1 MTSGSNFPQEENGE
15 DLGTPHQPPMFN
27 IPAVIMFLSAVL
39 ILMHG
44 VSEWLLSNEQQLDLF
59 LALSF
64 IPERY
69 AGGPIAALWPGAV
82 YWSPVTYAFLHADWG
97 HLIMNLVWML
107 AFGAVVASRIGTIRF
122 LIFFAVGAIGGAAMH
137 YLAYPDAQ
145 VPMIGASGSV
155 SACMGAAA
163 RFAFARGRG
172 FSIKANANRRLNLIE
187 TFSNPQALIFVGIW
201 FGINFLFGSGI
212 IDIAGEGQ
220 AIAWQAHVGGF
231 LAGLLLFGMF
241 DRSGHRV

>member
-1 MTSGSNFPQEENGE
+1 MGAP
-15 DLGTPHQPPMFN
+15 PQPPMFN
-27 IPAVIMFLSAVL
+27 IPAAIVFLSAVL
-39 ILMHG
+39 ILVHG
-44 VSEWLLSNEQQLDLF
+44 VSEWLLSDERQLDLF

-69 AGGPIAALWPGAV
+69 AGGPIADLWPGAI

-97 HLIMNLVWML
+97 HLIMNMVWML
-107 AFGAVVASRIGTIRF
+107 AFGAVVARRIGNMRF
-122 LIFFAVGAIGGAAMH
+122 LIFFALGAIGGAAMH

-163 RFAFARGRG
+163 RFAFAPGRG
-172 FSIKANANRRLNLIE
+172 FSMQANQNRRSGLVE
-187 TFSNPQALIFVGIW
+187 AFSNPQALIFVGIW

-212 IDIAGEGQ
+212 INIAGEGQ

-231 LAGLLLFGMF
+231 LVGLFLFGLF
-241 DRSGHRV
+241 DRSERRM